1 MYTII
6 QNLRAVKYCIQG
18 ENNQYLDEAS
28 IESRLYTWALYNLLW
43 QNPKFSEFYHLK
55 QKQAAL
61 NLMTKIHLKY
71 PEKSVKISSCMSKF
85 LQSV

>member
-1 MYTII
+1 MVYVYVYKEKII
-6 QNLRAVKYCIQG
+6 NISMKG
-18 ENNQYLDEAS
+18 K
-28 IESRLYTWALYNLLW
+28 SRLYSWVLYNLLW

-61 NLMTKIHLKY
+61 NLMTKTHLKY